1 MVFDGVHQV
10 GSVVQLMTGM
20 RARVTAM
27 TDEAVTIDAN
37 HELAGKPLTFDVEL
51 VALTKVC
58 WGITR

>member
-1 MVFDGVHQV
+1 M
-10 GSVVQLMTGM
+10 VQLMTGM

-27 TDEAVTIDAN
+27 TEEAVTIDAN

-58 WGITR
+58 CTS